1 LEVVALSARF
11 QELEFMKPDIL
22 AVEKLPPFLENRLR
36 AAFTFHDHDQNAA
49 ALASIGGKVRG
60 LVALGTSTVTGEFMA
75 QFPALEIISVFGVGY
90 DGIDIQAAHKRGI
103 VVTNTPD
110 VLTDDVAD
118 LCLGLIL
125 SVSREI
131 PAAER
136 FLRSG
141 QWKKGQYRLARK
153 VSGSRLG
160 IIGLG
165 RIGSAIARRAE
176 GFAMSIAYTDLK
188 EKPGVPYRFYPTLLE
203 LAANSD
209 FLAVAA
215 FGGSTTRNLVNAE
228 VFKAL
233 GPQGFLINIARGSLV
248 DEPALVEA
256 LKNHTIRGAAIDVYA
271 NEPNVPAELL
281 TMDNVVLTPHMASGT
296 VQTRHAMADLT
307 FANLEAHF
315 EGRPVLT
322 PVSR

>member
-1 LEVVALSARF
+1 
-11 QELEFMKPDIL
+11 MKPDIL
-22 AVEKLPPFLENRLR
+22 AVEKLPPFLEDRLR
-36 AAFTFHDHDQNAA
+36 AAFAFHDHIGDAA
-49 ALASIGGKVRG
+49 ALASIAGKVRG
-60 LVALGTSTVTGEFMA
+60 LVALGTSTVTSDFIA
-75 QFPALEIISVFGVGY
+75 QFPALEIVSVFGVGY
-90 DGIDIQAAHKRGI
+90 DGIDIQAAHKHGI

-131 PAAER
+131 PASER

-141 QWKKGQYRLARK
+141 QWKTGSFRLARK

-165 RIGSAIARRAE
+165 RIGSAVVRRAE
-176 GFAMSIAYTDLK
+176 GFGMSIAYTDLK
-188 EKPGVPYRFYPTLLE
+188 EKPGVSYRFYPTLLE

-209 FLAVAA
+209 FLVVSA
-215 FGGSTTRNLVNAE
+215 FGGPMTRNLVNAE
-228 VFKAL
+228 VLKGL
-233 GPQGFLINIARGSLV
+233 GPNGYLINISRGSLV

-256 LKNHTIRGAAIDVYA
+256 LKSHTIRGAAIDVFA

-281 TMDNVVLTPHMASGT
+281 TMENVVLTPHMASGT
-296 VQTRHAMADLT
+296 VQTRQAMADLT
-307 FANLEAHF
+307 FANLEAYF
-315 EGRPVLT
+315 EGKPVLT
-322 PVSR
+322 RVSH

>member
-1 LEVVALSARF
+1 
-11 QELEFMKPDIL
+11 MKPDIL
-22 AVEKLPPFLENRLR
+22 AVDKLPHFLEDRLR
-36 AAFTFHDHDQNAA
+36 AAFAFHDRSPDAA
-49 ALASIGGKVRG
+49 EFASSAGKVRA
-60 LVALGTSTVTGEFMA
+60 LVALGTSTVAGEFIA
-75 QFPALEIISVFGVGY
+75 QLPALEIISVFGVGY

-125 SVSREI
+125 CVSREI
-131 PAAER
+131 SAAER

-141 QWKKGQYRLARK
+141 RWKKDPYRLARK

-165 RIGSAIARRAE
+165 RIGDAVARRAE
-176 GFAMSIAYTDLK
+176 GFGMSIAYTDLK
-188 EKPGVPYRFYPTLLE
+188 EKAGVPYRFYPALLE

-209 FLAVAA
+209 FLVVAA
-215 FGGSTTRNLVNAE
+215 FGGPTTRNLVNAE
-228 VFKAL
+228 VLKAL
-233 GPQGFLINIARGSLV
+233 GPEGSLINIARGSLV
-248 DEPALVEA
+248 DESALVEA

-271 NEPNVPAELL
+271 DEPNVPAELL

-296 VQTRHAMADLT
+296 VETRHAMANLT

-315 EGRPVLT
+315 AGKPVLT
-322 PVSR
+322 RVSP